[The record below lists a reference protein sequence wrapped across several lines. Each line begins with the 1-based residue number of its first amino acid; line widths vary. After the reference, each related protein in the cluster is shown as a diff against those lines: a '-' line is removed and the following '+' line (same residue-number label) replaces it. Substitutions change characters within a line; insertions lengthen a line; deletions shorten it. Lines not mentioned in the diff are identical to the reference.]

1 MSGSEDGLNE
11 EESGMRKGGIRGV
24 DGEEGGLLSNGVV
37 SSAGEGDGGGP
48 TSFVPSLLRRG
59 RFALLEFGVELEDKF
74 SDSLMFFRYT
84 GLFDF
89 EKKRMNFFKKKNGKP
104 LLRVETGEGD
114 GLGRKTPEFWRF
126 AINLRLL

>member
-1 MSGSEDGLNE
+1 
-11 EESGMRKGGIRGV
+11 MRKGGIRGV

-84 GLFDF
+84 
-89 EKKRMNFFKKKNGKP
+89 

-126 AINLRLL
+126 AINLRLLLGVRFSMKREVEGEEGEEDRKKKKREQKGKKK